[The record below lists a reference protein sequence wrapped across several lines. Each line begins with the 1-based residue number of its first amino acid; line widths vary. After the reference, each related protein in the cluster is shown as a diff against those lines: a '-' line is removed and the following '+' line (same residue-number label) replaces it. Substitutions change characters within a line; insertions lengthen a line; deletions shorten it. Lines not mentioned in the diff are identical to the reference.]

1 MPLAFCLPRA
11 AAAFL
16 LLGLLASGAARAAD
30 TSLHTAVDA
39 NFPPHAFTRLDGK
52 LDGFQID
59 LGAALGRELHRP
71 VEIDSGNFAGLIPA
85 MNAGRYDFLLA
96 PVTATKE
103 RAENMLFTEGYLFTA
118 FQFGIHKGA
127 APITALDQLKGKVVA
142 VNKGSA
148 YDGWVHD
155 NSEKYGFTSLVLD
168 TFTDATL
175 AVAQNRAYA
184 QLGGNTSI
192 RYAAQKN
199 PQFVA
204 DYVITDTR
212 AHWSLAVRKGD
223 TATRDL
229 LDNALKCLKQDGTL
243 VKLSEKWFGT
253 TPAPDDAERVIF
265 TGYGVPG
272 LPGYDPT
279 PHEPR
284 CS

>member
-1 MPLAFCLPRA
+1 MRPAFPLLRAATGLLPLA
-11 AAAFL
+11 
-16 LLGLLASGAARAAD
+16 LLASGAARAAEAP
-30 TSLHTAVDA
+30 LHTAVDA
-39 NFPPHAFTRLDGK
+39 NFPPHAFTRLDGT

-59 LGAALGRELHRP
+59 LGAALGRVLHRP
-71 VEIDSGNFAGLIPA
+71 VEIEGGNFAGLIPA

-118 FQFGIHKGA
+118 FQFGIHKGT
-127 APITALDQLKGKVVA
+127 APITSLDQLKGKVVT

-155 NSEKYGFTSLVLD
+155 NAAKYGFTPLVLD

-212 AHWSLAVRKGD
+212 AHWSLAARKGD
-223 TATRDL
+223 TATRDM

-265 TGYGVPG
+265 PGYGVPG

-279 PHEPR
+279 PHEPH